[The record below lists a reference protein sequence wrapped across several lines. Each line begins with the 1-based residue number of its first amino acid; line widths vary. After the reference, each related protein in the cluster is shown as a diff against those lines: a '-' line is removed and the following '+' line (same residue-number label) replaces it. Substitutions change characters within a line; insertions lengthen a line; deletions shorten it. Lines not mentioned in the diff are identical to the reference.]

1 MKCVTRIYYVWL
13 DSFVFISCGA
23 ATISKLPEWW
33 LFLDKT
39 SYRSHL
45 HRVLFLKSG
54 SFLEHFYKNR
64 ALLQKRSTHGGTFRS
79 SQHNIYVCDMT
90 HWQPICMPMAW
101 PIRSPYVRVWLDS
114 VANFVWL
121 FLILLFP
128 VLLQATKG
136 ANILI
141 FVLPHQFLGGLC
153 KCTHKYSTHTC
164 THTLKH
170 THTQTHTHTHRW
182 SQRDAHRHAHTHTQ
196 IHPYTH
202 KYRQTHTQTHT
213 HMFGSI
219 YTDTHKHARE
229 YTKTKMNTHTHTHTL
244 VVIHIDAHKLA
255 HIHTQM
261 HLHTN
266 TNTQTHTHTH
276 TFVSTQRDTRKH
288 ANVHTNANTHKRKH
302 THSHTHR
309 WFHT

>member
-45 HRVLFLKSG
+45 HRALFLKSPTEIG
-54 SFLEHFYKNR
+54 LFSWTVLQNLSF
-64 ALLQKRSTHGGTFRS
+64 LQKRSTHGGTFRS

-90 HWQPICMPMAW
+90 HWQPICMPMTW
-101 PIRSPYVRVWLDS
+101 LIRSPYVRVWLDS

-153 KCTHKYSTHTC
+153 KYTHKYSTHTC

-170 THTQTHTHTHRW
+170 THTQTHTRTNTHTHVHTHTHRW

-213 HMFGSI
+213 HLWK
-219 YTDTHKHARE
+219 YTHR
-229 YTKTKMNTHTHTHTL
+229 YTKARTCTHQDKHEHTHTHTHWWL
-244 VVIHIDAHKLA
+244 
-255 HIHTQM
+255 
-261 HLHTN
+261 
-266 TNTQTHTHTH
+266 
-276 TFVSTQRDTRKH
+276 ST
-288 ANVHTNANTHKRKH
+288 
-302 THSHTHR
+302 
-309 WFHT
+309 